1 MVRPYDQN
9 HVARNRL
16 VSEGRTPDD
25 SPSGAGREGEPSEA
39 NQCAAQSYR
48 QLSACKDQDEPAS
61 LARHARPFGGLPCLY
76 YDLALRVKTSIA
88 VTRADRPRDVTGRTR
103 DYDPVASSME
113 AEFRISNT

>member
-25 SPSGAGREGEPSEA
+25 SRSGAGREGEPSEA

-48 QLSACKDQDEPAS
+48 QLSACKDQVEPAS
-61 LARHARPFGGLPCLY
+61 LARHARL
-76 YDLALRVKTSIA
+76 LAGIHAFIMAWRF
-88 VTRADRPRDVTGRTR
+88 
-103 DYDPVASSME
+103 E
-113 AEFRISNT
+113 